1 MAKEQ
6 AVFSLAEIASHNTP
20 SDAWIVITGTVY
32 DITKFAPMHPGG
44 AKLLLKHAGKDVTE
58 LFYSYHRHE
67 VIVKYSRLAIGRVE
81 GKIVKAVQKNTE
93 ISRVPYA
100 ETPFWRKLPS
110 PYYDDSHKRFRL
122 ALREFLMTEVKGE
135 AERFEKSGKSPS
147 KKVYLAMG
155 AFGLLAARI
164 GPGEHLK
171 HAPSLP
177 GGVTREEFSY
187 FHELIA
193 HEEMA
198 RLGAPGYTDGLGAG
212 MVIGLPPV
220 MQFGQKWMKE
230 KVAAEVLSGEKRI
243 CLAITEAS
251 GGSDVANL
259 QTTAVREGDFFI
271 VNGEKKWITNGM
283 HAHYFVTAVRTGGPG
298 MGGVSL
304 LLIERS
310 EGLETTPIKTAYSP
324 AAGTAYVIL
333 EDVKVPARN
342 LIGKLNGGF
351 LCIMYNFNHERWM
364 IVSYVI
370 AGIRGVVEETFKW
383 ATQRKA
389 FGKRLIDQPA
399 VRQKMAH
406 MVAELEAVHSWLE
419 TVTYQMT
426 KLSYAAQSMKLG
438 GTTSLLKYQCT
449 RVAHLVADESVQIFG
464 GRGITQTGMGR
475 MIEMFHR
482 TYKFG
487 SILGGSEE
495 IMADLGI
502 KLAMKSMPKNAKL

>member
-1 MAKEQ
+1 MSTAETLYSKAEVATHNKEG
-6 AVFSLAEIASHNTP
+6 
-20 SDAWIVITGTVY
+20 DAWIIITGQVY
-32 DITKFAPMHPGG
+32 DISKFAAMHPGG
-44 AKLLLKHAGKDVTE
+44 EKLLLKHAGTDVTE

-67 VIVKYSRLAIGRVE
+67 ILEKYSRLAIGRLE
-81 GKIVKAVQKNTE
+81 GKKVKPVQTTLE

-100 ETPFWRKLPS
+100 ESPFWRKLPS

-122 ALREFLMTEVKGE
+122 AVRKFLMEQVKPE
-135 AERFEKSGKSPS
+135 AQRNEKSGKSPS
-147 KKVYLAMG
+147 KKVYSAMG
-155 AFGLLAARI
+155 AFGLLASRI
-164 GPGEHLK
+164 GPGAHLK
-171 HAPSLP
+171 LAPTLP
-177 GGVTREEFSY
+177 GGVTHEEFSY

-220 MQFGQKWMKE
+220 MQFGPKWMKE
-230 KVAAEVLSGEKRI
+230 QVAKEVLSGEQRI

-283 HAHYFVTAVRTGGPG
+283 DSHYFVCAVRTGGPG

-310 EGLETTPIKTAYSP
+310 EGLETKPIKTAYSP
-324 AAGTAYVIL
+324 AAGTAYVIM

-351 LCIMYNFNHERWM
+351 LCIMFNFNHERWM

-419 TVTYQMT
+419 TMTYQMT
-426 KLSYAAQSMKLG
+426 KMSYAAQSMKLG

-502 KLAMKSMPKNAKL
+502 KLAMKTMPKNAKL